1 MRRPTL
7 DDVAALAGVSAKTV
21 SNVLLE
27 RPHVAEA
34 TRDRVLS
41 AVKAVG
47 YRVNH
52 AGRGLASGRSGRIA
66 VVVPNLH
73 QPYFAETAER
83 VILEL
88 SARGFT
94 STLRIAPDEAAERDA
109 ILGRTTTDADAV
121 IICPHFF
128 VASFFG
134 SSAPERPIV
143 QLGGAPNGVVDT
155 VVMGEREGFEAVTRH
170 LLDTGRRRLALVW
183 NSTSSGKPE
192 GERYVGFTAAHAAH
206 GLEPDP
212 ALMVSGSDWDRRA
225 SGYEAMTGLIRTG
238 IDFDGVVAV
247 NDAIAVGALRALVSH
262 GIRVPED
269 VAVTGFDDTD
279 EAGFTVPPLTSV
291 SPEREDMVTNA
302 VDMLVERLDGL
313 AAPARVRRTGAHLVP
328 RASSAAPP
336 PA

>member
-34 TRDRVLS
+34 TRERVL
-41 AVKAVG
+41 AVVEAVG

-83 VILEL
+83 LILEL
-88 SARGFT
+88 AARGFT

-109 ILGRTTTDADAV
+109 VLGSSTTDADAV
-121 IICPHFF
+121 IICPHYFLAEFF
-128 VASFFG
+128 ASR
-134 SSAPERPIV
+134 PPDRPIV

-183 NSTSSGKPE
+183 NSTRSGKPE
-192 GERYVGFTAAHAAH
+192 GGRYEGFTAAHAAH
-206 GLEPDP
+206 GLQPDP
-212 ALMVSGSDWDRRA
+212 ELMVSGSDWDRRA
-225 SGYEAMTGLIRTG
+225 SGYEAITGLLRTG

-247 NDAIAVGALRALVSH
+247 NDAVAVGALRALASH
-262 GIRVPED
+262 GVRVPED
-269 VAVTGFDDTD
+269 VALTGFDDTD

-291 SPEREDMVTNA
+291 SPEHADMVSGA
-302 VDMLVERLDGL
+302 VDMLVERLGGL
-313 AAPARVRRTGAHLVP
+313 EGTARVRHTGAHLVP
-328 RASSAAPP
+328 RASSAART
-336 PA
+336 AG